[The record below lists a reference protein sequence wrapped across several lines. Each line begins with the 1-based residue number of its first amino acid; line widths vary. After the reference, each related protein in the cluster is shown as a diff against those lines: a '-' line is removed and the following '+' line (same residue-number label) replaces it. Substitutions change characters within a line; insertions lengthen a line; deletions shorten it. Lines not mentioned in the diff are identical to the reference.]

1 MCVCTRERE
10 SAFLY
15 VIGVYVLAFV
25 LQMSLY
31 LCMLAFLCVISV
43 YVCFQ
48 LCVLYMHV
56 HLHFY
61 VIVCVW
67 VLAFL
72 HVIGAL
78 YVSVFVCLCSMSV
91 CV

>member
-1 MCVCTRERE
+1 MREC
-10 SAFLY
+10 AFLY
-15 VIGVYVLAFV
+15 DIGVYVLAFV
-25 LQMSLY
+25 LPTGLY
-31 LCMLAFLCVISV
+31 LCMPAFLCVISV

-48 LCVLYMHV
+48 LCVLYMHG
-56 HLHFY
+56 HFHFY

-78 YVSVFVCLCSMSV
+78 YASVFLCLCSI
-91 CV
+91 